1 MEDNLESLLL
11 VNDVCGYGRVST
23 FAMLPVLAHYGLHPY
38 VLPTALVSNTLDYGT
53 SEILDTSD
61 FMKRTIRKWDE
72 LGFKFN
78 CISTGFINSG
88 EQASI
93 IIDLI
98 EAQDSPLVFVD
109 PIMADDGR
117 LYPDMYKGAIESNRK
132 LASKATVIMPNFT
145 EALMIS
151 GLFFDGRTFLT
162 KDEYKLVIDKICEL
176 GPKNIVIKSCIDN
189 DAISFNLVYD
199 TRTNSITKLEYEYI
213 PTPFIGTGDIF
224 ASVLISEYL
233 CGKSLIEAVRISSNF
248 VCDVIKA
255 NNTNEDRFDIRH
267 EKCLHLLNIK

>member
-109 PIMADDGR
+109 PIMADDGK
-117 LYPDMYKGAIESNRK
+117 LYPDMYKGAIDSNRK

-151 GLFFDGRTFLT
+151 GLFEGRASLT
-162 KDEYKLVIDKICEL
+162 KEEYKLVIDKICEL
-176 GPKNIVIKSCIDN
+176 GPKDIVIKSCIDN
-189 DAISFNLVYD
+189 DGISFNLVYD
-199 TRTNSITKLEYEYI
+199 ARTDSINKLEYEYI

-224 ASVLISEYL
+224 SSVLIAEYL
-233 CGKSLIEAVRISSNF
+233 CGTSLIQAVRISSNF
-248 VCDVIKA
+248 VCAVLKA
-255 NNTNEDRFDIRH
+255 NNTNEDRFEIRH
-267 EKCLHLLNIK
+267 EKCLHLVNIR